1 MILRNDAKVSSDFE
15 LDKKKEN
22 LDNFVFVVVR
32 LFLLAKKRLTEGS
45 FFVDG
50 DMVDNSTQ
58 TPRDDDSGKPEEEV
72 TIEEDDATG
81 AAPDNPEQA
90 DKEGKLILAFNF
102 RSQKCFVIYNS
113 SIFSN
118 DFFESNLSGT
128 RTTCLAKPHESRSL
142 GVLVRLVLFSCM

>member
-1 MILRNDAKVSSDFE
+1 M
-15 LDKKKEN
+15 
-22 LDNFVFVVVR
+22 DNFVFVVVR

-81 AAPDNPEQA
+81 AAPDNPEQ
-90 DKEGKLILAFNF
+90 GKLILTFNF

-128 RTTCLAKPHESRSL
+128 RTTCLAKPHESWSL
-142 GVLVRLVLFSCM
+142 VVLVRLALFSCM

>member
-1 MILRNDAKVSSDFE
+1 M
-15 LDKKKEN
+15 
-22 LDNFVFVVVR
+22 VR

-81 AAPDNPEQA
+81 AAPNNPEQA
-90 DKEGKLILAFNF
+90 DKEGKLILTFNF

-118 DFFESNLSGT
+118 DFFESNLSSS
-128 RTTCLAKPHESRSL
+128 RTTCLKLRNLTNL
-142 GVLVRLVLFSCM
+142 GVLLCWWGWFFFHACERVKDNEQYSNLVLSLFNRSLDV

>member
-15 LDKKKEN
+15 LDKKKEY

-81 AAPDNPEQA
+81 AAPDNPTSVR
-90 DKEGKLILAFNF
+90 KNVSSFIIVAF
-102 RSQKCFVIYNS
+102 SQMISLKAISLVL
-113 SIFSN
+113 
-118 DFFESNLSGT
+118 E
-128 RTTCLAKPHESRSL
+128 L
-142 GVLVRLVLFSCM
+142 GVLRNLTNLGVLLCW

>member
-1 MILRNDAKVSSDFE
+1 M
-15 LDKKKEN
+15 
-22 LDNFVFVVVR
+22 R

-45 FFVDG
+45 FFLDG

-58 TPRDDDSGKPEEEV
+58 TPRDEDSSKPEEEV

-90 DKEGKLILAFNF
+90 DKEGKLILTFNF
-102 RSQKCFVIYNS
+102 RSQKCFVIYGN

-118 DFFESNLSGT
+118 DFFQSNLSRT
-128 RTTCLAKPHESRSL
+128 RTTCLAKPHESRSVV
-142 GVLVRLVLFSCM
+142 VLVRLVLFSCM

>member
-15 LDKKKEN
+15 LDKKKEY

-90 DKEGKLILAFNF
+90 DKEGKLILTFNF
-102 RSQKCFVIYNS
+102 RS
-113 SIFSN
+113 
-118 DFFESNLSGT
+118 
-128 RTTCLAKPHESRSL
+128 
-142 GVLVRLVLFSCM
+142 